1 MADIATVFAW
11 GPADMDPMGVVDLM
25 GWHALAIERA
35 KARAGIK
42 D

>member
-1 MADIATVFAW
+1 MADIATVFGW
-11 GPADMDPMGVVDLM
+11 GPAGMDPMGVVELM
-25 GWHALAIERA
+25 GWHAMAIERA